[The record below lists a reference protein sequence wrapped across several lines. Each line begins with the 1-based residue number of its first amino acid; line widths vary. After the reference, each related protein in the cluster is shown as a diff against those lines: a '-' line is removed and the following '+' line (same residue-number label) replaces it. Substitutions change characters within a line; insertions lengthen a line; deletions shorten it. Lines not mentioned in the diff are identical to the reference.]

1 MREESSG
8 LIVGISIGVVIG
20 VALAVAA
27 FFCVRYHRKRSQ
39 IGNSSSRRAA
49 TIPIRANGADSCSVL
64 SDSSIGTESP
74 KSTLQNGI
82 SFWLSGL
89 RKANVIPASGIL
101 EYSYKDLQKATCNFT
116 TLIGQGAYGPVYKAQ
131 MSTGE
136 TVAVKMLASDS
147 KQGEKEF
154 QTEVTLLGRLHHRNL
169 VNLVGYCAEK
179 NQHMLIYVYMSRGSL
194 ASHLYSEKFEP
205 LNWELRVQIA
215 LDVARG
221 LEYLH
226 DGAVPP
232 VIHRDIKS
240 SNILLDQSM
249 RARVADFGLSREE
262 MVSKHASHIRGT
274 FGYLDP
280 EYIST
285 RSFTKKSD
293 VYSYGV
299 LLFELIAGRN
309 PLQGLMEHVELA
321 AMNTE
326 GKVGWEEIGDPR
338 LKGNFDVEE
347 LNQVA
352 ALAHKCVSP
361 IPRRRPSMRDIVQ
374 VLSRSRKYR
383 HSRKRDMEDLTPRAH
398 EKQSLW
404 SNSKCSTGYN
414 DFRLNWGKPDR
425 KTNYGPLNG
434 VTVVN
439 LGAVNPIDKEGE
451 EGAGNSGNG
460 GSPELLCSKDRLRL
474 FRADLLEDGSF
485 DEAVIGCDGVFHV
498 AASME
503 FGVPAV
509 EDLESYVKTEVINPA
524 IRGTLNILK
533 ACSRSNTARRIVFT
547 SSISTLTAKNSSGG
561 WIPIVDEACQTHVHH
576 VLKTKASGW
585 VYALSKLLTEEAA
598 FEYAEEN
605 GIDLIS
611 VITTTV
617 GGPFLTPTVPSSI
630 QVLVSPITGDPKM
643 LPILDSVNSRMG
655 SIALVHIEDICNA
668 HVFLMEHPKAE
679 GRYICCTQSC
689 VMSELVELL
698 RKEYPYCTEAYQH
711 GTGFNPR

>member
-27 FFCVRYHRKRSQ
+27 FFCIRYHRKRSQ

-249 RARVADFGLSREE
+249 RARVRWLTLDCQGKRWLASMHPIFEGLSDILILNIYQH
-262 MVSKHASHIRGT
+262 VH
-274 FGYLDP
+274 
-280 EYIST
+280 
-285 RSFTKKSD
+285 FTKKSD

-338 LKGNFDVEE
+338 LEGNFDVEE

-361 IPRRRPSMRDIVQ
+361 VPRRRPSMRDIVQ
-374 VLSRSRKYR
+374 VLSRILKYR
-383 HSRKRDMEDLTPRAH
+383 HSRKRDMEDSTPRAH
-398 EKQSLW
+398 E
-404 SNSKCSTGYN
+404 
-414 DFRLNWGKPDR
+414 
-425 KTNYGPLNG
+425 
-434 VTVVN
+434 
-439 LGAVNPIDKEGE
+439 
-451 EGAGNSGNG
+451 
-460 GSPELLCSKDRLRL
+460 
-474 FRADLLEDGSF
+474 
-485 DEAVIGCDGVFHV
+485 VIINT
-498 AASME
+498 SQ
-503 FGVPAV
+503 
-509 EDLESYVKTEVINPA
+509 LESQTP
-524 IRGTLNILK
+524 
-533 ACSRSNTARRIVFT
+533 
-547 SSISTLTAKNSSGG
+547 
-561 WIPIVDEACQTHVHH
+561 IPQHH
-576 VLKTKASGW
+576 RVES
-585 VYALSKLLTEEAA
+585 
-598 FEYAEEN
+598 
-605 GIDLIS
+605 
-611 VITTTV
+611 
-617 GGPFLTPTVPSSI
+617 
-630 QVLVSPITGDPKM
+630 
-643 LPILDSVNSRMG
+643 LDSTTD
-655 SIALVHIEDICNA
+655 SIDV
-668 HVFLMEHPKAE
+668 
-679 GRYICCTQSC
+679 
-689 VMSELVELL
+689 
-698 RKEYPYCTEAYQH
+698 
-711 GTGFNPR
+711 